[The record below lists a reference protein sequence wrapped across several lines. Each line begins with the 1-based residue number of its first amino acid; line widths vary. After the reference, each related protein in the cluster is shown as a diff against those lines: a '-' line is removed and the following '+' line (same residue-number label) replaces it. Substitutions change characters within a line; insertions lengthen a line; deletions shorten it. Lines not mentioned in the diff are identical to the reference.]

1 MPGTDFRSERRILSR
16 TDSMSSPGS
25 GRPTVTDP
33 VLEDIIE
40 QLQTCIL
47 SARALKLEM
56 LEHILSIALLE
67 AYVAR
72 GNRDKED

>member
-1 MPGTDFRSERRILSR
+1 
-16 TDSMSSPGS
+16 
-25 GRPTVTDP
+25 VTDP

-40 QLQTCIL
+40 QLQTCIIN
-47 SARALKLEM
+47 ARALKLEM